1 MLSPYIVIDLT
12 NDRGELASMILGDMG
27 ADY

>member
-1 MLSPYIVIDLT
+1 MLSPYTVIDLT
-12 NDRGELASMILGDMG
+12 DDRGELAGMLLGDMG